1 MRQQKRYVR
10 MSDVELAR
18 VAELQAMGHGVSSI
32 ARELVRAKSSIS
44 ELIAINKDRR
54 DGVFRA
60 TLTQRRRAKRKLKQ
74 RKHVILETNE
84 RLRLELYIGMV
95 YLRRSP
101 QQIANRLKKEYPL

>member
-1 MRQQKRYVR
+1 

-84 RLRLELYIGMV
+84 RLRLELYIGRV
-95 YLRRSP
+95 YLRRSL
-101 QQIANRLKKEYPL
+101 QQIANRLKKEYTL